1 MLILQKQSR
10 QMSLDDWLHQMEATD
25 EEAIEIRWYLV
36 FLRWKKN
43 VQSLL
48 Q

>member
-1 MLILQKQSR
+1 
-10 QMSLDDWLHQMEATD
+10 MSLDDWLKRMDATD
-25 EEAIEIRWYLV
+25 EEATELRWYLA
-36 FLRWKKN
+36 FLRWKKS